1 MYFSIFVFEYGGV
14 FYGDVAYDARDAG
27 DVLVFLSADAVCV
40 DVICGDVVFFLH
52 VSEQTFSG
60 VLCCNQINAHN
71 PMLEICIAL

>member
-1 MYFSIFVFEYGGV
+1 
-14 FYGDVAYDARDAG
+14 
-27 DVLVFLSADAVCV
+27 
-40 DVICGDVVFFLH
+40 VICGDVVFFLH